1 MSCYANTFYFISIM
15 MHLLP
20 RITFV
25 SRFVDQLKKMFLIQ
39 PPYDSLIVKRPCV
52 KFLQVLSQNVSVR
65 PNLIFFSLICPNK
78 TYLIQP
84 IFEQV
89 FMFTQ
94 SVGIDQTNVCI
105 ITNA

>member
-1 MSCYANTFYFISIM
+1 M

-25 SRFVDQLKKMFLIQ
+25 SRSVDQLKKMFLIQ
-39 PPYDSLIVKRPCV
+39 QPYDSLIVKRPCV
-52 KFLQVLSQNVSVR
+52 KFLQVLSQNLSVR
-65 PNLIFFSLICPNK
+65 PNLIFFSLICRNK

-94 SVGIDQTNVCI
+94 SVGIDQTNVFI